1 MDRTPNLL
9 RRTAMV
15 LAALLVVA
23 AAWFPPLQQAADR
36 QVDAGL
42 QRALISF
49 ASARALNGLISVVQG
64 TELSVQPLGV
74 GVTLTL
80 GQALDP
86 VNDLVE
92 QFSSLML
99 AAAIAFGVQKALLA
113 IGAQGAVSLL
123 LTVLVIAW
131 VAWRWQARPA
141 PPWLSGLLLVLLLTR
156 FAVPLATLGSDF
168 VFQRLLAQDYQV
180 QQAAVDLAS
189 SELRELTPKGPASAD
204 AKGWWE
210 RTKDRI
216 EASVPS
222 LDLDQIKARLENLPE
237 RIVGLMVIFLLQT
250 MVLPILLLW
259 ALWRLALGALWPRG
273 AIGGA

>member
-141 PPWLSGLLLVLLLTR
+141 PPWLTGLLLVLLLTR

-210 RTKDRI
+210 RTKDRF

-259 ALWRLALGALWPRG
+259 GLWRLALGALRPRG
-273 AIGGA
+273 AIVGA

>member
-23 AAWFPPLQQAADR
+23 AAWFPPLQQAVDR

-141 PPWLSGLLLVLLLTR
+141 PPWLTGLLLVLLLTR

-273 AIGGA
+273 AIGSA

>member
-23 AAWFPPLQQAADR
+23 AAWFPPLQQAVDR

-141 PPWLSGLLLVLLLTR
+141 PPWLTGLLLVLLLTR

-210 RTKDRI
+210 RTKDRF

>member
-210 RTKDRI
+210 RTKDRF

>member
-189 SELRELTPKGPASAD
+189 SELRELTPKGPAGAD

-210 RTKDRI
+210 RTKDRF

-273 AIGGA
+273 AIGSA

>member
-141 PPWLSGLLLVLLLTR
+141 PPWLTGLLLVLLLTR

-259 ALWRLALGALWPRG
+259 GLWRLALGALWPRG
-273 AIGGA
+273 AIGRA

>member
-210 RTKDRI
+210 RTKDRF

-273 AIGGA
+273 AIGSA

>member
-141 PPWLSGLLLVLLLTR
+141 PPWLTGLLLVLLLTR

-210 RTKDRI
+210 RTKDRF

-273 AIGGA
+273 AIGSA

>member
-141 PPWLSGLLLVLLLTR
+141 PPWLTGLLLVLLLTR

-259 ALWRLALGALWPRG
+259 GLWRLAVGALWPRG
-273 AIGGA
+273 AIGRA

>member
-141 PPWLSGLLLVLLLTR
+141 PPWLTGLLLVLLLTR

-210 RTKDRI
+210 RTKDRF

>member
-141 PPWLSGLLLVLLLTR
+141 PPWLTGLLLVLLLTR

-273 AIGGA
+273 AIGSA

>member
-273 AIGGA
+273 AIGSA